1 VEERSESPTEALLR
15 LAHSSAYPFFVLK
28 LRKTGKETPDATLS
42 VRPEIY
48 DFLTKHHGSDEILV
62 YCGLSDGRIEAW
74 SPDMQFTV
82 RLLARLGIMDPA
94 DSWIPVARE
103 YSSNFLTH
111 TKGTKRV
118 EFSQSAT
125 EKMSDILQ
133 ASDVR
138 DEVQAAVNLVS
149 IARDLILSGV
159 KDRDTI
165 TYRMGMT
172 LYHSHRETGIAAVP
186 SLEDP
191 ASLYLR
197 IVENPLMLKKY
208 RLVLDEFEKVAPPA
222 RAPVMKTFIAFVA
235 GAYLCYQASQGLQSS

>member
-1 VEERSESPTEALLR
+1 MEQRGESPTEALLT
-15 LAHSSAYPFFVLK
+15 LAHSPAYPFFILK
-28 LRKTGKETPDATLS
+28 LKKIGKDTPDATLN
-42 VRPEIY
+42 VRSDIY
-48 DFLTKHHGSDEILV
+48 DFLTKHHGTDEILV

-82 RLLARLGIMDPA
+82 RLLAHLTIMDPA
-94 DSWIPVARE
+94 SSWIPIARE

-118 EFSQSAT
+118 VFSQSSA
-125 EKMSDILQ
+125 EKMEDILR
-133 ASDVR
+133 ASAVLE
-138 DEVQAAVNLVS
+138 EVQAAASLVS

-165 TYRMGMT
+165 TYRMAMT
-172 LYHSHRETGIAAVP
+172 LYHSHSATGIAALP

-191 ASLYLR
+191 AALYLR
-197 IVENPLMLKKY
+197 IVENPIMLKKY
-208 RLVLDEFEKVAPPA
+208 RLLLDEFEKLAPNA

-235 GAYLCYQASQGLQSS
+235 GAYLCYRASQGLQSS